1 MKVFSIDSAVG
12 EMRLT
17 YGIEIHVN
25 IDGSELLD
33 SIVHA
38 GEVSRL
44 SVSTLLDGQVGDQV
58 GKGVGLNDRDDTDIG
73 ILCSNISAELSGRTG
88 CI

>member
-1 MKVFSIDSAVG
+1 MDSSA
-12 EMRLT
+12 EEILTT
-17 YGIEIHVN
+17 YGIEVHVN

-33 SIVHA
+33 SVVHA

-58 GKGVGLNDRDDTDIG
+58 GKGVRLDDRDDTDIG
-73 ILCSNISAELSGRTG
+73 VLCSKTR
-88 CI
+88 